1 VDQVTASAARGAE
14 ASGQPMHVTH
24 HMSFDDFESKNQ
36 LGKFPVAPPD
46 QGAMAGSTTNFGAWR
61 LVNHKQ

>member
-1 VDQVTASAARGAE
+1 
-14 ASGQPMHVTH
+14 MHVNH